1 MSGQVLSGAMA
12 ARSEG
17 IHISTVTAYLV
28 RLRHDVTASFNE
40 TTVHGLTA
48 DVLAGG
54 ASASSVV
61 WAAFYTVS

>member
-1 MSGQVLSGAMA
+1 VKA
-12 ARSEG
+12 

-48 DVLAGG
+48 DVLGGG